1 MVTLPAS
8 FAKASWRNTTRYNV
22 EDDTI
27 GMGFNLDDGNVI
39 RLALNSESANHL
51 AETIME
57 CLVLSNPKYR
67 QRFQEWMCHSLQVCQ
82 CDHQPNHQPPVV
94 E

>member
-1 MVTLPAS
+1 VVTLPAS

-27 GMGFNLDDGNVI
+27 GVGFNLDDGNVI

-51 AETIME
+51 AETIMDY
-57 CLVLSNPKYR
+57 LKQS
-67 QRFQEWMCHSLQVCQ
+67 HSPMSSGISSV
-82 CDHQPNHQPPVV
+82 DVS
-94 E
+94 